1 MRVGGAAILLAVLTA
16 ACASEPEVVPDLPR
30 LGFTTATFD
39 AQQAVE
45 RAFAGG
51 LSADRMS
58 EFHRAVSRRPHMAGT
73 DGAREVA
80 EYVHQTLNDVG
91 LDAVTHEYQAHL
103 SLPRDVRIAITAPVS
118 TRLSV
123 IEPASDLDPD
133 SRHPELPIGFVA
145 YSGSGE
151 VEAPIVYVNYGL
163 PADYERLAA
172 AGVDVN
178 DTLVIARY
186 GRSHR
191 AVKVHTAQEQGAIG
205 VIFYSDP
212 ADDGF
217 TRGAEAPEGFW
228 RGPDMLQRGNAKFS
242 WFWHGDPLT
251 PGVAATPDAPRV
263 EVATAPTLPRIPVGV
278 LSWSEAHKILERL
291 DGPVVPAGFQGGLPF
306 TYRTG
311 PSLRVRLEV
320 DMDDGLRTIRN
331 VVGRLPG
338 RGPQTIVFG
347 THHDA
352 WTFGAIDPGTAMAV
366 LLEMARGLGELR
378 RGGWQ
383 PERSIEIAFWD
394 AEEFGLIGSTEHAED
409 FQQSL
414 RENGVAYINTDMYYE
429 GRFDAGGAATLRDF
443 IVEVAGDIPDGDRTV
458 LDGWR
463 DSEWARQPAER
474 RRQGRE
480 GFDVELRALG
490 SGADFVP
497 FQVFLGLPTLSL
509 EFIGAGGYGFGTYHS
524 NYDSLAYFDR
534 VADPGY
540 RRGLVLAR
548 LLGTTGL
555 RLANAD
561 VLPFR
566 YGHYG
571 RQLETALAGVPAWG
585 VDEVGRPV
593 LAIDATRVAALARD
607 VAAKAGALERDLDR
621 ALADGRLGADTR
633 AAINARL
640 PRLEQRLLQ
649 EDLPPDRRWFRHAVH
664 GWNIYAMYDGQPF
677 PGLAEAAR
685 LRDGARR
692 DAELAAISAGL
703 TRLAAG
709 IDEIHALVRHGAGE

>member
-1 MRVGGAAILLAVLTA
+1 MRLTRHGLVALTA
-16 ACASEPEVVPDLPR
+16 GAVIGCAVEPPAPPLAR
-30 LGFTTATFD
+30 LGFTTEAFE
-39 AQQAVE
+39 AQQAIE
-45 RAFAGG
+45 RTFADG
-51 LSADRMS
+51 LSADRLS

-80 EYVHQTLNDVG
+80 EYLHGTLSGFG
-91 LDAVTHEYQAHL
+91 LETATHEYQAHL
-103 SLPRDVRIAITAPVS
+103 SHPRDIQVEITAPARVP
-118 TRLSV
+118 LSV
-123 IEPASDLDPD
+123 VEPASDLDSD

-145 YSGSGE
+145 YSASGD
-151 VEAPIVYVNYGL
+151 VHAPIVYVNYGL
-163 PADYERLAA
+163 PADYARLAA
-172 AGVDVN
+172 AGVDV
-178 DTLVIARY
+178 TGKLAIARY

-191 AVKVHTAQEQGAIG
+191 AVKVHTAQEQGVVGIL
-205 VIFYSDP
+205 FYSDP

-217 TRGAEAPEGFW
+217 VRGAEAPEGFW
-228 RGPDMLQRGNAKFS
+228 RGPGMLQRGNAKFS

-251 PGVAATPDAPRV
+251 PGVAASADAPRV
-263 EVATAPTLPRIPVGV
+263 NVASAPTLPRIPVAP
-278 LSWSEAHKILERL
+278 LSWSEARKILERL

-311 PSLRVRLEV
+311 PSLTVRLAV
-320 DMDDGLRTIRN
+320 NMDDGLKTIRN
-331 VVGRLPG
+331 VVARLPG
-338 RGPQTIVFG
+338 RGPQTVLFG

-352 WTFGAIDPGTAMAV
+352 WTFGAIDPGTAMTV

-378 RGGWQ
+378 RQGWQ

-394 AEEFGLIGSTEHAED
+394 AEEYGLIGSTEHAED

-414 RENGVAYINTDMYYE
+414 RDNAVAYVNTDMYYE
-429 GRFDAGGAATLRDF
+429 GRFDGGGAAALRDF

-463 DSEWARQPAER
+463 DTEWARQTPDR

-480 GFDVELRALG
+480 AFDVELRALG

-534 VADPGY
+534 VADQGY

-561 VLPFR
+561 MLPFR

-571 RQLETALAGVPAWG
+571 QQLVTALAGVPAWG
-585 VDEVGRPV
+585 VDEEGRQV
-593 LAIDATRVAALARD
+593 LAIDTGHAVTLARE
-607 VAAKAGALERDLDR
+607 VAAKAEAFERDLDR
-621 ALADGRLGADTR
+621 ALAEGRLSAETR

-640 PRLEQRLLQ
+640 PRLEQRLLN
-649 EDLPPDRRWFRHAVH
+649 EDAPPDQRWFRHVVH

-677 PGLAEAAR
+677 LGLAEAVR
-685 LRDGARR
+685 LRDEARR
-692 DAELAAISAGL
+692 DAELSAIAAGL
-703 TRLAAG
+703 TRLAEG
-709 IDEIHALVRHGAGE
+709 IDEIHALVR